1 MAVNGVGAVG
11 GELRG
16 SWSGYAINTL
26 RKHGEDLVSLVSA
39 MIMVHFTRGQLG
51 DSEYASIH
59 GDHSLLCYLPGG
71 LGGTQLLRAALSLQ
85 RAGKDAALGAI
96 DAFIEGRVGDGEW
109 RVSDLDD
116 ERVVGMITHLVFE
129 PKDGSPRPPRYICFF
144 SFEVKIG
151 SEALMKQWPN
161 GAVMFSGGIPF
172 VSGPHGYGFSGMIP
186 PIDRF
191 SEWIRVHGRVREQS
205 FEPTVDPLDAA
216 EKLLSA
222 PFIKAITEG
231 NEEQYS
237 GTVQVNYIRRQE
249 AADRR

>member
-1 MAVNGVGAVG
+1 MQISVATSKTLSRAESILKTHFSEVTFDTLVTPESVRPG
-11 GELRG
+11 RG
-16 SWSGYAINTL
+16 
-26 RKHGEDLVSLVSA
+26 KPHPD
-39 MIMVHFTRGQLG
+39 
-51 DSEYASIH
+51 
-59 GDHSLLCYLPGG
+59 
-71 LGGTQLLRAALSLQ
+71 QLLRAALSLQ

-96 DAFIEGRVGDGEW
+96 DALIEGRVGDGEW

-129 PKDGSPRPPRYICFF
+129 PNDGSPRPPRYICLFG
-144 SFEVKIG
+144 FEGKIG

-191 SEWIRVHGRVREQS
+191 SEWIRVHGKVREQS